1 MDLLNHFKAIP
12 AHLIL
17 SRLIWQFS
25 VDDFYAPDSYVWSNP
40 SSCPLEYLVQPYGF
54 DLWNILDGFGWMNI
68 WEYFGGSKP
77 CKSKG
82 QVKLG
87 PWLKT
92 KFYEDLWPLV
102 YLGLIE
108 LSPFSPHVHRRQV
121 TLFWFQSHE
130 WRPKTISVQCGSW
143 LEPLLKLK
151 LLMHDWK
158 APFFSITFRSQ
169 PLMGFSKLQWKATK
183 TDIAELLQ
191 SKFLAVSLKKLLMI
205 LHFSY

>member
-77 CKSKG
+77 CKPKG

-121 TLFWFQSHE
+121 FSTLVLIAPPQFYGVRATNDDRKLYRFNAKFDLNPIWNCWCMIGKHHFFNHLQITAPTGFFQFAMKSH
-130 WRPKTISVQCGSW
+130 
-143 LEPLLKLK
+143 
-151 LLMHDWK
+151 
-158 APFFSITFRSQ
+158 
-169 PLMGFSKLQWKATK
+169 
-183 TDIAELLQ
+183 
-191 SKFLAVSLKKLLMI
+191 
-205 LHFSY
+205 